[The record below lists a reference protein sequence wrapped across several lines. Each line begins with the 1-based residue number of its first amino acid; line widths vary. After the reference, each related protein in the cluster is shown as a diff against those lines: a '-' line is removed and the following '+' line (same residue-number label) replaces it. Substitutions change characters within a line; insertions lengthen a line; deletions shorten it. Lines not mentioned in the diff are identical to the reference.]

1 MSNWKSKSDD
11 SSTLEA
17 TGRVKVTTVLH
28 LRPGRVKLTT
38 VLHLGHVG
46 TAAKSPKRAPLE
58 VELKSN
64 ELIPSDPILNLITL
78 CVGAAKVKVKVTTV
92 LHLETLEE

>member
-1 MSNWKSKSDD
+1 MTTVSHLEHRKNKSDD
-11 SSTLEA
+11 SFTLGTLRTDTREQAHTNA
-17 TGRVKVTTVLH
+17 TATKKHER
-28 LRPGRVKLTT
+28 R
-38 VLHLGHVG
+38 
-46 TAAKSPKRAPLE
+46 KRGPLE

-78 CVGAAKVKVKVTTV
+78 CVGAVKVRIKVTTV

>member
-1 MSNWKSKSDD
+1 MKYYSWRQS
-11 SSTLEA
+11 E
-17 TGRVKVTTVLH
+17 
-28 LRPGRVKLTT
+28 
-38 VLHLGHVG
+38 
-46 TAAKSPKRAPLE
+46 SPKRGPLE

-78 CVGAAKVKVKVTTV
+78 CVGAAKVRTVSNLGHWESKSDNSSTLGDIGRVQLTTV